1 MQFYGQLPDNFNVVI
16 NGNHPLVAEIL
27 GEVEASYGDKLKTT
41 NKNWMRRSPSS
52 AVSKSWSKTRR
63 RKIFRRKKKDKQQ
76 EVDKKVEDLRRQR
89 TERLTEI
96 GRENKLVKQVVDLA
110 LLSNSML
117 KGGESDQLYPS
128 QRGTDREI
136 GFSHFRYVKAR
147 ILVVDYVF
155 FIESEGTKRNSR
167 GGLREL

>member
-41 NKNWMRRSPSS
+41 NKKLDAAIAEQRSFEEL
-52 AVSKSWSKTRR
+52 VKD
-63 RKIFRRKKKDKQQ
+63 KKAEDFSQEEKDKQQ
-76 EVDKKVEDLRRQR
+76 ESGRPAPPAYRAPDRDRPREQTGQAGSRSGVVVQQYA
-89 TERLTEI
+89 ER
-96 GRENKLVKQVVDLA
+96 
-110 LLSNSML
+110 
-117 KGGESDQLYPS
+117 GESDQLYPS

>member
-1 MQFYGQLPDNFNVVI
+1 MQFYGQLPYNFNLVI

-41 NKNWMRRSPSS
+41 NKKLDAAIAEQRSFEEL
-52 AVSKSWSKTRR
+52 VKDKKTED
-63 RKIFRRKKKDKQQ
+63 FSQEEKDKQQ

-117 KGGESDQLYPS
+117 KGENLTNFIRRSVEQ
-128 QRGTDREI
+128 I
-136 GFSHFRYVKAR
+136 G
-147 ILVVDYVF
+147 
-155 FIESEGTKRNSR
+155 N
-167 GGLREL
+167 